1 MNGKIE
7 FRIDINMSNFSKIQ
21 YYIYILY
28 DFNDLT
34 LVVTNKFHLTITFT
48 IPYEQK
54 YHCNI

>member
-7 FRIDINMSNFSKIQ
+7 FRIHIKMSNFSKIQ

-34 LVVTNKFHLTITFT
+34 LVVPTSFIS
-48 IPYEQK
+48 Q
-54 YHCNI
+54 